1 MKNKIVIVMCLLLV
15 CTSFTACTTE
25 VDKGIES
32 NEYKSV
38 EKVDGNFQIRF
49 KDLVELK
56 TLEKYNG
63 KTVTAVGYLSPIM
76 AYDGSF
82 GYLMNLPY
90 QTCPYCVPDD
100 TRITNTIAIFAPA
113 GKKIESTEA
122 AVVVTGTLKL
132 ENYIDDYGYEYSYRI
147 VDATL
152 KNADTESVGE
162 KVALYNEVADK
173 KILSNLIE
181 NLYVLDDDIFY
192 EEYKLQGYN
201 VKIQKVDLESFE
213 NIIKSIDAINS
224 EDLILL
230 REAAENAKKIGE
242 KTNKIIDTQ
251 EIEGLKDYQADMN
264 ACFDKINSWMLEYEL

>member
-1 MKNKIVIVMCLLLV
+1 MKNKIVIIMCLVLV
-15 CTSFTACTTE
+15 CAIFTGCSTDNE
-25 VDKGIES
+25 KVVDS
-32 NEYKSV
+32 EYKGESKV
-38 EKVDGNFQIRF
+38 EGSFQIRF

-76 AYDGSF
+76 GYDSSF

-100 TRITNTIAIFAPA
+100 TRITNTIAIFAPS
-113 GKKIESTEA
+113 GKKIEATEA

-132 ENYIDDYGYEYSYRI
+132 EDYTDDYGYEYSYRI

-152 KNADTESVGE
+152 KNADTEAVGE

-173 KILSNLIE
+173 KILSNLLE
-181 NLYVLDDDIFY
+181 NLYVIDDDVFY

-201 VKIQKVDLESFE
+201 VKIQKVDLEVFE
-213 NIIKSIDAINS
+213 NIIKAI
-224 EDLILL
+224 EDIKSDDLNTLKK
-230 REAAENAKKIGE
+230 AAEDAKSIGE
-242 KTNKIIDTQ
+242 EVNKIIDTQ
-251 EIEGLKDYQADMN
+251 KIEGLKDYQKDMN
-264 ACFDKINSWMLEYEL
+264 ECFDKINSWMLEYEL